1 MDYLEEKYKR
11 NCLTPKELEELQR
24 KVREMS
30 DGQLEDRLFKGW
42 QEDIL
47 DDSSVSAER
56 LAILKRKVDKSIFL
70 KYRTKMLIS
79 WGRIVAAILLPIFV
93 FATFIFIKKR
103 VLCQVG
109 KFYFLHLRKNMLT

>member
-47 DDSSVSAER
+47 DDSPVWQSQVSMFF
-56 LAILKRKVDKSIFL
+56 RK
-70 KYRTKMLIS
+70 
-79 WGRIVAAILLPIFV
+79 
-93 FATFIFIKKR
+93 
-103 VLCQVG
+103 C
-109 KFYFLHLRKNMLT
+109 RK

>member
-42 QEDIL
+42 QEDP
-47 DDSSVSAER
+47 
-56 LAILKRKVDKSIFL
+56 FL
-70 KYRTKMLIS
+70 LN
-79 WGRIVAAILLPIFV
+79 V
-93 FATFIFIKKR
+93 
-103 VLCQVG
+103 
-109 KFYFLHLRKNMLT
+109 